1 MDKGY
6 LIGKVKTVD
15 GKWAWSLTGEKTFS
29 TLDGK
34 TIELTSG
41 DYEIMAESDN
51 RSMGE
56 FQTIKF

>member
-1 MDKGY
+1 M
-6 LIGKVKTVD
+6 IGKVKTVD